1 MGHQFGHVEKVVHMT
16 DGQVEVILHMTD
28 CHVEKNSPHEK
39 CEENLWKTW
48 RNNVYNVWCF
58 VAFYVIL
65 FQNQFFL

>member
-39 CEENLWKTW
+39 CEENLWKMW
-48 RNNVYNVWCF
+48 RNNVYNVLVF
-58 VAFYVIL
+58 SVYSSGKRET
-65 FQNQFFL
+65 